1 MKKTI
6 AALALVVLMVP
17 FLSMGEE
24 EFKLFDGLVTVDD
37 YTRLSGKQQLLYV
50 SGFVDA
56 MAVAPVL
63 VREEAPHKES
73 IREFMTREVEG
84 KVNPVDR
91 ESNIM
96 TLISDYIKRHPEHHD
111 LAMNLVILLAVDESY
126 VPR

>member
-96 TLISDYIKRHPEHHD
+96 TLISDYIKRHPEHRD
-111 LAMNLVILLAVDESY
+111 LAMNLVILLAIDESY

>member
-1 MKKTI
+1 M
-6 AALALVVLMVP
+6 
-17 FLSMGEE
+17 
-24 EFKLFDGLVTVDD
+24 
-37 YTRLSGKQQLLYV
+37 